1 MTGTRRPPTE
11 YDMSKLPT
19 PQHTTAQRIYELH
32 ERNAENG
39 HRPHLGA
46 SVIGHECKRHLW
58 NVFRWVKAPQFD
70 GRMLRL
76 FDTGKREE
84 ARVLDELRA
93 IGCEVWDADENGQ
106 QFTVSAVRGHFG
118 GSVDGVVQGLPEAP
132 KTPHLFECKTHKDK
146 SFKTL
151 AKSGIP
157 ERHRWQ
163 MQAYMTLL
171 GLSDAV
177 YVAVNKDTDEIH
189 VERVK
194 SDPDLGA
201 RVLSTAEYVI
211 DSPEPP
217 VMLSDDPEHFA
228 CKLCQFHP
236 VCHGKTLPEVN
247 CRTCAHSTPVDDGK
261 WRCEHHGREISTHEQ
276 RKGCQAHVY
285 IPATVS
291 KHLTLE
297 DAGSNGSVTWLAV
310 ETGKTISQ
318 PPYTSHDLRNA
329 DGVAVLGDEF
339 PAQMVE
345 RGAKVAPWSDLKD
358 DLPWDS
364 AA

>member
-1 MTGTRRPPTE
+1 MTGTHRPPTE

-19 PQHTTAQRIYELH
+19 PQHTTAQRIYEAH
-32 ERNAENG
+32 ERRADTG

-58 NVFRWVKAPQFD
+58 NVFRWVKAAQFD

-93 IGCEVWDADENGQ
+93 IGCEVWDTDENGQ
-106 QFTVSAVRGHFG
+106 QFQVSAVRGHFG

-132 KTPHLFECKTHKDK
+132 KAPHLFECKTHKDK
-146 SFKTL
+146 SFKAL
-151 AKSGIP
+151 QKSGIP

-163 MQAYMTLL
+163 MEAYMTLL

-194 SDPDLGA
+194 SDPDLAA

-211 DSPEPP
+211 DSAEPP
-217 VMLSDDPEHFA
+217 VMLSDDPEHHV
-228 CKLCQFHP
+228 CKMCQFHS

-247 CRTCAHSTPVDDGK
+247 CRTCAHSTPVDDGQ
-261 WRCEHHGREISTHEQ
+261 WRCEQQGKTLTTDEQ
-276 RKGCQAHVY
+276 RKGCSAHVY

-291 KHLTLE
+291 RHLTLE
-297 DAGSNGSVTWLAV
+297 DAGSNGAVTWRAV
-310 ETGKTISQ
+310 ETGATINQ

-339 PAQMVE
+339 PRQMVE
-345 RGAKVAPWSDLKD
+345 RGARLAAMKD
-358 DLPWDS
+358 DLPW
-364 AA
+364 AQETA